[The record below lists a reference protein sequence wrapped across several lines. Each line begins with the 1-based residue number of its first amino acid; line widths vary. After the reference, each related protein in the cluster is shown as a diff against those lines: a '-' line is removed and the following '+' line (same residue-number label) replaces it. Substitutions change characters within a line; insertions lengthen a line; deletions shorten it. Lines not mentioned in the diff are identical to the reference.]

1 MLANERFLELSS
13 SSIVVVVVVVI
24 VEWIEREKA
33 MKFAP
38 FTIDPTIVLLVVPI
52 VAQSTQPVVQCL
64 PQGKSILIM
73 VTMVSL
79 VVVVV
84 R

>member
-1 MLANERFLELSS
+1 MV
-13 SSIVVVVVVVI
+13 IVVVV

-38 FTIDPTIVLLVVPI
+38 FTVDPTIVLLVVPI
-52 VAQSTQPVVQCL
+52 VAQSIQPIVQCL
-64 PQGKSILIM
+64 HQGKSILIM
-73 VTMVSL
+73 VIMVSL